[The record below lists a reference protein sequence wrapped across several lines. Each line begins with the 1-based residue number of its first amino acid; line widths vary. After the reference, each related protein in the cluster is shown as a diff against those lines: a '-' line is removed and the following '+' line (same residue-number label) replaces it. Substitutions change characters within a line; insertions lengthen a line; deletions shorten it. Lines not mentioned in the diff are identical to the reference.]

1 MPGLDELI
9 NRDDPGWPVV
19 QHWIAE
25 AANGVEVLPTS
36 RMDGEQTLLFLQITT
51 RSPLGA
57 IAYETG
63 GLLVD
68 HGWLRVLGAGCE
80 RMRGSLR
87 TWNGVSPDALP
98 NPMDGALLV
107 AHDVTGGF
115 FALNGGAFGDA
126 HSVFYFAPDSLAW
139 EDLGLSYS
147 ALLQWAFSGDLAK
160 FYSTVRWPGWQYDV
174 ERMTGDQGISFWPM
188 LWAKADSLAERS
200 RRIVPMPELWS
211 LQRDL
216 SQQVEDLPAGYRVR
230 LRFDRGSQ
238 DT

>member
-1 MPGLDELI
+1 MRVPSLDELI
-9 NRDDPGWPVV
+9 SRDDPGWPIV
-19 QHWIAE
+19 QQWIAE
-25 AANGVEVLPTS
+25 EADRVEVLPTS
-36 RMDGEQTLLFLQITT
+36 RVDGEQTLLFLQVTT

-68 HGWLRVLGAGCE
+68 HGWLGVLGAGSE

-87 TWNGVSPDALP
+87 MWNGVGPDALP
-98 NPMDGALLV
+98 NPMDRALLV

-126 HSVFYFAPDSLAW
+126 RSVYYFAPDSLAW

-160 FYSTVRWPGWQYDV
+160 FYSTARWPGWEDDV
-174 ERMTGDQGISFWPM
+174 ERMTGDEGVSFWPM
-188 LWAKADSLAERS
+188 LWAKTDSLAERS
-200 RRIVPMPELWS
+200 RKVVPMRELWVLEQDLA
-211 LQRDL
+211 LQL
-216 SQQVEDLPAGYRVR
+216 KGLPPGAPVR
-230 LRFDRGSQ
+230 L
-238 DT
+238 